1 MLRKFALTAVLLLSI
16 LSSTSPI
23 GVGVPRANTLVG
35 EYKVYI
41 AMFND
46 AGSLNKFA
54 ELLRGMAENV
64 STLPLIGAAILK
76 APKVYASLIEATV
89 RKLNGVVFEDYAVP
103 LIDFRPG
110 SLVAGNAE
118 NRTETL
124 RITGVLDSWTM
135 GLSGRGIRVAV
146 LDTGIYLD
154 HPWLRRGDRSVVVYT
169 YDATGEVYG
178 SVCVDPITG
187 TPAIHGTAVASII
200 ASQSQ
205 EYPGVAP
212 GVDIYNVIV
221 FRPKTRC
228 QYAYVS
234 DILEGLEW
242 SLRGPDGVPRSGDE
256 PHIVSISLGA
266 SVPPWL
272 IGVVPQ
278 VTALLRAL
286 EALVNNGI
294 TVVVAA
300 GNEGP
305 GGYTLNVLCAA
316 RGVLCVG
323 AADQS
328 LRSVA
333 DFSSWGPLPWGIPAP
348 DLIAPGEDLVAAV
361 PPNRSLQLSGTSLSA
376 PFVAGVVA
384 LLKQYDPSLQP
395 AQIKS
400 ILTSTSAQL
409 AVPYYYG
416 PPPISVGGGLINASA
431 AISSQ
436 LSISVGDDFKLLLRP
451 NSTSRICITSK
462 SYQEIK
468 LYTYGFYS
476 YLGASAIPPNTV
488 SISPQRVYVEPLS
501 TVCVDVSVARLYN
514 YTPGYYFGYIVAETQ
529 TQQKLSIPVSIEVPA
544 TVNLSEDSYI
554 NIPLAL
560 GASPIGLEYN
570 AVRLKIFTA
579 ENASLLWFASSSQ
592 TVAIV
597 GVLVDQ
603 HGNVLTGS
611 PALVSS
617 GDYVLVV
624 RPLEGFGV
632 GAINVTLI
640 SFSPLISNLTIRINN
655 IAFNVSTLTALIDQ
669 AVNQIAELANTVTN
683 LKNQLVDLSGRQTA
697 LESMLHEV
705 YSNLSGVYSLI
716 SDLNSSLA
724 DYSRRLGELNPA
736 LSNYSEALNTIMGE
750 LQSAKESVSQVQ
762 EAQRSLEQRIS
773 ELLEHANIMKML
785 VAVSVTITA
794 IISVTALIISARMSR
809 RTAIQ

>member
-1 MLRKFALTAVLLLSI
+1 MLKRFALTAILLLSI
-16 LSSTSPI
+16 LSSTLSM
-23 GVGVPRANTLVG
+23 GVGVSHADALIG

-46 AGSLNKFA
+46 IESLNKFV
-54 ELLRGMAENV
+54 ELSRSIAENI

-76 APKVYASLIEATV
+76 APKAYASLIEAMTQ
-89 RKLNGVVFEDYAVP
+89 KLNGVVFEDYAVP
-103 LIDFRPG
+103 LIDFRFG

-124 RITGVLDSWTM
+124 RITGVLDSWRM
-135 GLSGRGIRVAV
+135 GLNGRGIRIAV

-154 HPWLRRGDRSVVVYT
+154 HPWLRRGNRSVVVYT

-200 ASQSQ
+200 ASQSPD
-205 EYPGVAP
+205 YPGVAP

-221 FRPKTRC
+221 FRPETRC

-256 PHIVSISLGA
+256 PQIVSLSLGA

-278 VTALLRAL
+278 VIVLLRAL
-286 EALVNNGI
+286 EALVNSGI
-294 TVVVAA
+294 TVIVAA

-316 RGVLCVG
+316 RGVICVG

-328 LRSVA
+328 LKFVA

-348 DLIAPGEDLVAAV
+348 DLVAPGENLVVAV

-376 PFVAGVVA
+376 PFIAGVTA
-384 LLKQYDPSLQP
+384 LLKQYDSSLQP
-395 AQIKS
+395 VQIKS
-400 ILTSTSAQL
+400 ILISTSTQL

-431 AISSQ
+431 AIRTQ
-436 LSISVGDDFKLLLRP
+436 LYLNVSNDYKLLLIP
-451 NSTSRICITSK
+451 SSTSHICITAK
-462 SYQEIK
+462 SHQEIK
-468 LYTYGFYS
+468 FYTHGFYS

-488 SISPQRVYVEPLS
+488 SITPQRVYVAPLS
-501 TVCVDVSVARLYN
+501 TVCVNLSVAQLYN

-544 TVNLSEDSYI
+544 VANLSEASYI

-560 GASPIGLEYN
+560 GASSIGLEYN

-579 ENASLLWFASSSQ
+579 ENTSLLWFASSSR
-592 TVAIV
+592 TVAV
-597 GVLVDQ
+597 VSVLVDQ

-611 PALVSS
+611 PVLVSS

-632 GAINVTLI
+632 GAVNVTLI
-640 SFSPLISNLTIRINN
+640 SFSSLISNLTVRISD
-655 IAFNVSTLTALIDQ
+655 IAFNVSILTALTDQ
-669 AVNQIAELANTVTN
+669 AISQIAALTNTTAN
-683 LKNQLVDLSGRQTA
+683 LKSQLTNLSGRQIA
-697 LESMLHEV
+697 LENMLREV
-705 YSNLSGVYSLI
+705 YFNLSGVYSLI
-716 SDLNSSLA
+716 SDLNNSLA
-724 DYSRRLGELNPA
+724 DYSRRLDELNSA
-736 LSNYSEALNTIMGE
+736 VSNYSETLNTIVGA
-750 LQSAKESVSQVQ
+750 LRSAKESVSQVQ
-762 EAQRSLEQRIS
+762 EAQRSLEQRMS
-773 ELLEHANIMKML
+773 ELVEHVNTMKIL
-785 VAVSVTITA
+785 VAVSATITA
-794 IISVTALIISARMSR
+794 IISVTALIISARIGR
-809 RTAIQ
+809 RTAIR

>member
-1 MLRKFALTAVLLLSI
+1 MLRGFALVAILLLSI
-16 LSSTSPI
+16 LSSTLSMGVRVSHADALI
-23 GVGVPRANTLVG
+23 GER
-35 EYKVYI
+35 KVYI

-46 AGSLNKFA
+46 LESINKFA
-54 ELLRGMAENV
+54 EISRNVAEDIRV
-64 STLPLIGAAILK
+64 LPLIGAVILK
-76 APKVYASLIEATV
+76 SSKVHASLIEATA
-89 RKLNGVVFEDYAVP
+89 RKLSGVVFEDYAMP

-110 SLVAGNAE
+110 SLVARSAE

-124 RITGVLDSWTM
+124 RITGVLDSWRM
-135 GLSGRGIRVAV
+135 GLDGRGIRIAL

-154 HPWLRRGDRSVVVYT
+154 HPWLRRGNRSVVVYT
-169 YDATGEVYG
+169 YDATGKVYG
-178 SVCVDPITG
+178 SVCVDPITDM
-187 TPAIHGTAVASII
+187 PAIHGTAVASII
-200 ASQSQ
+200 ASQSP

-221 FRPKTRC
+221 FRPETRC

-256 PHIVSISLGA
+256 PQIVSISLGA

-286 EALVNNGI
+286 ETLVNSGI

-323 AADQS
+323 AADRS

-348 DLIAPGEDLVAAV
+348 DLVAPGEGLVAAV

-400 ILTSTSAQL
+400 ILTSTSTQL

-431 AISSQ
+431 AIRAQ
-436 LSISVGDDFKLLLRP
+436 LSLSVGNDFKLLLRP
-451 NSTSRICITSK
+451 SSTSRICITSK
-462 SYQEIK
+462 SHQEVRF
-468 LYTYGFYS
+468 YTYEFYS
-476 YLGASAIPPNTV
+476 YLGASAMPPNVV
-488 SISPQRVYVEPLS
+488 SIKPQQVYAAPLS
-501 TVCVDVSVARLYN
+501 TVCVDVSVAQLYN
-514 YTPGYYFGYIVAETQ
+514 YTPGYYFGYIVAETR
-529 TQQKLSIPVSIEVPA
+529 TQQKLSIPVSVEVPA
-544 TVNLSEDSYI
+544 TMNLSEVSYG
-554 NIPLAL
+554 NIYLAL
-560 GASPIGLEYN
+560 GASSIGLEYN
-570 AVRLKIFTA
+570 AVRLKVFTD
-579 ENASLLWFASSSQ
+579 ESTSLLWFAASSR
-592 TVAIV
+592 TVAV
-597 GVLVDQ
+597 VSVLVDK

-611 PALVSS
+611 PILVSS
-617 GDYVLVV
+617 GDYILVV
-624 RPLEGFGV
+624 RPLEGFGI
-632 GAINVTLI
+632 GAVNVTLI
-640 SFSPLISNLTIRINN
+640 SFSSLISNLTVRISD
-655 IAFNVSTLTALIDQ
+655 IAFNVSILTALTDQ
-669 AVNQIAELANTVTN
+669 AVNQIAELANTTTN

-697 LESMLHEV
+697 LENMLREV
-705 YSNLSGVYSLI
+705 HSNLSGVYSLI

-724 DYSRRLGELNPA
+724 DHSRRLDELN
-736 LSNYSEALNTIMGE
+736 LVVSNYSETLNTIMVE
-750 LQSAKESVSQVQ
+750 LRSAKESVSQVQ
-762 EAQRSLEQRIS
+762 EAQRSLEQRVS
-773 ELLEHANIMKML
+773 ELVEHINIVKIL
-785 VAVSVTITA
+785 VAVSATIAAT
-794 IISVTALIISARMSR
+794 ISVTALIISTRTVR
-809 RTAIQ
+809 RTASR